1 MSSICKSISELTPN
15 AQLACNRFLKECRSL
30 GLKVRITETYR
41 SQQRQNE
48 LYAQGRT
55 KSGNIVTWTRNSRHT
70 SRRAWDIC
78 QDISGREYDTKDG
91 FFEKCGAVAKKLGII
106 WGGSW
111 KTPDRPHFEISVGW
125 TLPEGYDCEDIAM
138 EELNIIKRRL
148 EELEKANAVYNYID
162 SNMPDWIRNITEW
175 ALEKGII
182 TGTGDGLGMTKT
194 KAETLIMIKNAA
206 EKLK

>member
-1 MSSICKSISELTPN
+1 MSSICKSISELTPK
-15 AQLACNRFLKECRSL
+15 AQLACKTFLAECRKL

-41 SQQRQNE
+41 SQQRQDE
-48 LYAQGRT
+48 LYAKGRT
-55 KSGNIVTWTRNSRHT
+55 ASGNIVTWTRNSRHT

-78 QDISGREYDTKDG
+78 QDIKGREYDTSDG
-91 FFEKCGAVAKKLGII
+91 FFEKCGAVAKELGII

-111 KTPDRPHFEISVGW
+111 KIPDRPHFEIDTLWS
-125 TLPEGYDCEDIAM
+125 LPEEYDCEDIAV

-162 SNMPDWIRNITEW
+162 SNMPEWIRHITEW

-182 TGTGDGLGMTKT
+182 TGTGTGLGMTKT
-194 KAETLIMIKNAA
+194 KAETLVMIKNAA